1 MQYTLT
7 QDFQGTAKNA
17 SLGPNAPSIPV
28 QFGAGQKITGVS
40 YDNGQTIVTDTTGN
54 YDARKLGG
62 VNVVIPAAYLKNDVV
77 QAQAAPGAVTPM
89 AASTAS
95 VASLSYLP
103 ELNIY
108 TAGGAFIG
116 LGLGYGFYSMA
127 KKESWLTLA
136 GYCFGGA
143 AFGILVGT
151 GTSKLVSAITG
162 TVNTK

>member
-54 YDARKLGG
+54 YDPRKLGG
-62 VNVVIPAAYLKNDVV
+62 VNVTIPAAYLTATG
-77 QAQAAPGAVTPM
+77 AQPAPGNVSAPM
-89 AASTAS
+89 ASSATVSAS
-95 VASLSYLP
+95 SYMP

-116 LGLGYGFYSMA
+116 LGLGYGMYSLA

-143 AFGILVGT
+143 MFGILVGT

>member
-1 MQYTLT
+1 MEYTLA
-7 QDFQGTAKNA
+7 QDFQGSFKNA

-28 QFGAGQKITGVS
+28 QFNAGQKITGVS

-54 YDARKLGG
+54 YDPRKLGG
-62 VNVVIPAAYLKNDVV
+62 VNVTIPAAYLTATG
-77 QAQAAPGAVTPM
+77 AQPAPGNVSAAPM
-89 AASTAS
+89 ASTAS
-95 VASLSYLP
+95 VATSSYVP
-103 ELNIY
+103 DLNIY
-108 TAGGAFIG
+108 TAGGAFLG
-116 LGLGYGFYSMA
+116 LGLGYGMYSLA

-151 GTSKLVSAITG
+151 GTSKLVSAIKG

>member
-54 YDARKLGG
+54 YDPRKLGG
-62 VNVVIPAAYLKNDVV
+62 TNVVSPAAYLTAVG
-77 QAQAAPGAVTPM
+77 AQAAPGNVSAAPM
-89 AASTAS
+89 ASTAAS
-95 VASLSYLP
+95 VAASSYLP

-116 LGLGYGFYSMA
+116 LGLGYGMYSLA